1 MQLKTDDKDD
11 AASTYVEAFKSYRR
25 EKPSEA
31 ARVLQIA
38 IELFTRRG
46 NFRRAANYKMDLGD
60 IFEQELQDTKA
71 ALGAYEDAGEWYSSD
86 QADALA
92 NKAYLKAA
100 DLAGLCGEY
109 SLAIRKFEQVAR
121 ASVQNNLLK
130 WSVKDYLLKAGLCYM
145 ANGDEIATRRAL
157 EHFLEIDPSFAST
170 REYQLLKDLQD
181 TIEASDA
188 NMFADK
194 VFTYDQLSKLDS
206 WKTTILLKIKSSIQE
221 AEDDLT

>member
-1 MQLKTDDKDD
+1 
-11 AASTYVEAFKSYRR
+11 
-25 EKPSEA
+25 
-31 ARVLQIA
+31 
-38 IELFTRRG
+38 
-46 NFRRAANYKMDLGD
+46 
-60 IFEQELQDTKA
+60 
-71 ALGAYEDAGEWYSSD
+71 
-86 QADALA
+86 
-92 NKAYLKAA
+92 
-100 DLAGLCGEY
+100 
-109 SLAIRKFEQVAR
+109 
-121 ASVQNNLLK
+121 
-130 WSVKDYLLKAGLCYM
+130 M